1 VKPWKAETF
10 KFSTDPEPEAKV
22 SDMVGLHSEAAG
34 ERDRVV
40 CGRKVRGSG
49 VESDPKD
56 LADAARPCRATH
68 PRLRREDRRTSLIV
82 SGREHDHQLPAAG
95 P

>member
-1 VKPWKAETF
+1 MKPWKAETF
-10 KFSTDPEPEAKV
+10 KFSTHPEPEAKV

-56 LADAARPCRATH
+56 LADAAPAMPSNAPTTTSGGPPHELDRQWPRA
-68 PRLRREDRRTSLIV
+68 
-82 SGREHDHQLPAAG
+82 
-95 P
+95 

>member
-1 VKPWKAETF
+1 MKPWKAETF

-49 VESDPKD
+49 VESDPKTLPMQPGHAEQRTHD
-56 LADAARPCRATH
+56 YVGRTAARA
-68 PRLRREDRRTSLIV
+68 
-82 SGREHDHQLPAAG
+82 
-95 P
+95 